1 MLHRLY
7 WTSRLLAYLL
17 SLAGI
22 LLHLYARA
30 DADPARANTGLA
42 IVGVGFIFFFISY
55 ALRIALRAGLSRRR
69 SSDDSP

>member
-42 IVGVGFIFFFISY
+42 IVGVGFVFFFISY
-55 ALRIALRAGLSRRR
+55 ALRLWISTIRRR
-69 SSDDSP
+69 ARSP

>member
-1 MLHRLY
+1 MLVRLY

-42 IVGVGFIFFFISY
+42 LVGVGFLFFFVSY
-55 ALRIALRAGLSRRR
+55 ALRLWLATVRRR
-69 SSDDSP
+69 SRTPSA